1 MRVLRT
7 EGTTTALAD
16 ELMTWEDRQALVRLP
31 GWQGLEADIGA
42 EARRVVAQ
50 SDPSPANRS

>member
-1 MRVLRT
+1 
-7 EGTTTALAD
+7 
-16 ELMTWEDRQALVRLP
+16 MTWEDRQALVRLP

-50 SDPSPANRS
+50 GDPSPANRS